1 MTVHSEPL
9 RRMLAHLQ
17 AAHEMAGLG
26 SWEGDL
32 DGSRDL
38 YWSPEVYDIFGLT
51 PDHAPTIDSLVRL
64 IHPDDRPL
72 FLEARAEALQ
82 GERPYEIGVRIVR
95 PGGQIRHVQL
105 VAEIVRDEDGTARRL
120 IGTVQDRTEEIEA
133 MRRLRVTEAER
144 RDLLQRLIDT
154 ADIERRRLAEH
165 LSAGPIEELVAV
177 RDRIAEAAAADG
189 SPGLADALDAL
200 QRSIESLDAA
210 LSAIEAEPTHGDL
223 GDLVDELVVEAAPA
237 DEVSVHVE
245 AELALGPSLQATVV
259 RIVQEALHNVRKHAD
274 ARRVAVAI
282 RCEDD
287 DVVIEVSDDGR
298 GFDVDALE
306 ARPGHLGLVSM
317 RDRVHAVGGELRISS
332 RPGRTTVRARAPL
345 SS

>member
-1 MTVHSEPL
+1 MNEHPEPL
-9 RRMLAHLQ
+9 HRLLAHLQ
-17 AAHEMAGLG
+17 TAHELAGLG
-26 SWEGDL
+26 SWEGEL

-38 YWSPEVYDIFGLT
+38 YWSPEVHDIFGL
-51 PDHAPTIDSLVRL
+51 PPEQSPTFDTLVRV

-72 FLEARAEALQ
+72 FLEARADALQ
-82 GERPYEIGVRIVR
+82 GGRPYEIGVRIVR
-95 PGGQIRHVQL
+95 PDGQVRHVQL
-105 VAEIVRDEDGTARRL
+105 LAEIVRDDDGTPRRL

-133 MRRLRVTEAER
+133 MRRLRITEAER

-165 LSAGPIEELVAV
+165 LSAGPIEQLVAV
-177 RDRIAEAAAADG
+177 RERIAAAVAADE
-189 SPGLADALDAL
+189 STGLADALDAL
-200 QRSIESLDAA
+200 SRSITSLDAA
-210 LSAIEAEPTHGDL
+210 LSTIEDEPDHGDL
-223 GDLVDELVVEAAPA
+223 EDLVDELVAETTPA
-237 DEVSVHVE
+237 DEVAVHVE
-245 AELALGPSLQATVV
+245 PELALGPSLQATAV
-259 RIVQEALHNVRKHAD
+259 RIVQEALHNVRKHAG

-287 DVVIEVSDDGR
+287 DVVIEVSDDGS

-306 ARPGHLGLVSM
+306 TRPGHLGLVSM

-345 SS
+345 A